1 MPDLTA
7 SPFHRHPISL
17 RHFRTA
23 VALSEVNSVQAAA
36 DLLAIS
42 NAAVSKTLREME
54 ETTGCALFERGRLW
68 LRPTQSGEAFIQ
80 AARRVL
86 AELGALDETL
96 RHIDAGLS
104 GRLVIGIAVNSLQR
118 FLGRAAVA
126 FRAKHPDIK
135 IEIRH
140 GTAPALAQQILS
152 GDIHA
157 LFCSPMPELQ
167 KDGFPYQQLHE
178 NDSRIVTGAGNTRY
192 DEARSLRELIGAP
205 WCLPLQGTQPR
216 EYVTR
221 ALAAKGLPAPADTI
235 ETSDLFTTLAI
246 LDSGPY
252 LAILPA
258 RVADDL
264 AQSGLIRS
272 LQVAMD
278 GSFPSVGIVWNENAS
293 QPAVRQFRTFIE
305 RDLA

>member
-1 MPDLTA
+1 MTDAAVTTPVTTPTTTGAAD
-7 SPFHRHPISL
+7 FCRD
-17 RHFRTA
+17 TA
-23 VALSEVNSVQAAA
+23 VRPLGDGRYAATIPDDWRIIYA
-36 DLLAIS
+36 FGGVS
-42 NAAVSKTLREME
+42 MAVAVR
-54 ETTGCALFERGRLW
+54 A
-68 LRPTQSGEAFIQ
+68 
-80 AARRVL
+80 VL
-86 AELGALDETL
+86 AEIDRPDLDL
-96 RHIDAGLS
+96 LS
-104 GRLVIGIAVNSLQR
+104 A
-118 FLGRAAVA
+118 
-126 FRAKHPDIK
+126 
-135 IEIRH
+135 
-140 GTAPALAQQILS
+140 
-152 GDIHA
+152 HA

>member
-1 MPDLTA
+1 M
-7 SPFHRHPISL
+7 

-36 DLLAIS
+36 ELLNIS

-54 ETTGCALFERGRLW
+54 ETTGCTLFERGRLW

-86 AELGALDETL
+86 AELGALDEML

-118 FLGRAAVA
+118 FVGRTVVE
-126 FRAKHPDIK
+126 FHELNPDIK
-135 IEIRH
+135 LEIRH
-140 GTAPALAQQILS
+140 GTAQMLAQQIQS

-167 KDGFPYQQLHE
+167 KEGFHYRQLHE
-178 NDSRIVTGAGNTRY
+178 NKPRIVTGPKNTAF
-192 DEARSLRELIGAP
+192 DSVVHLRELIHAP

-216 EYVTR
+216 EFVTR

-264 AQSGLIRS
+264 EQSGLIRS
-272 LQVAMD
+272 LEVTME
-278 GSFPSVGIVWNENAS
+278 GSFPSVGVVINESAT
-293 QPAVRQFRTFIE
+293 QPAVQKFRAFIE
-305 RDLA
+305 RDWE